1 MPLLLLAS
9 TLAAQEVKAPAAV
22 KSTQPAPVDNG
33 VKVPV
38 VPDKNKTDILEIQLR
53 MAQAQNNYT
62 QIQAAL
68 KQTTDQFQTDQLA
81 LTKAQ
86 ADACEAAK
94 ADCKKDWDLDLQ
106 KLVFTAKPKTTDP
119 KK

>member
-1 MPLLLLAS
+1 MKYLLIGALLIAC
-9 TLAAQEVKAPAAV
+9 TLPAQEVKPPAAV
-22 KSTQPAPVDNG
+22 KSAQSLPPVL
-33 VKVPV
+33 
-38 VPDKNKTDILEIQLR
+38 PDKNKAELLAIQLR
-53 MAQAQNNYT
+53 MSQAQNNYT

-68 KQTTDQFQTDQLA
+68 KQTTEQFQTDQLA

-106 KLVFTAKPKTTDP
+106 KLVFTPKAAEP